1 MNLKG
6 EYKKFEGTC
15 YSVAYYVMK
24 IAENGELF
32 QFLQDTPRFDE
43 RVARFYFNQLLE
55 GSKLS

>member
-1 MNLKG
+1 
-6 EYKKFEGTC
+6 
-15 YSVAYYVMK
+15 VAYYVMK